1 MLTREAY
8 TTVVL
13 QGFSPARVQAYVS
26 GVALPLQANDRAFR
40 IRTEVGIT
48 YTMANGG
55 AQTKVTLLPGEV
67 TCVGDRNSGMTHLTF
82 DADGH
87 IEVM

>member
-1 MLTREAY
+1 MLTREAH
-8 TTVVL
+8 TTVPF
-13 QGFSPARVQAYVS
+13 QGFAPSRTQAYVS
-26 GVALPLQANDRAFR
+26 GVALQLQTNDRAFR
-40 IRTEVGIT
+40 IRTAVGVT

-55 AQTKVTLLPGEV
+55 AQSEITLLPGEV

-82 DADGH
+82 NANGL